1 MKALSVE
8 VKAKLE
14 EHLIAVSQ
22 ILYEHTEE
30 SDLESFESIEREVR
44 AQLLETVAPRVGEFF
59 CQKVGDEGE
68 ENSEPSK
75 AV

>member
-22 ILYEHTEE
+22 ILYEHTE
-30 SDLESFESIEREVR
+30 SADLESFESIEREVR

-59 CQKVGDEGE
+59 CQKEGDEGE
-68 ENSEPSK
+68 GNSEPSK

>member
-22 ILYEHTEE
+22 ILYEHTE
-30 SDLESFESIEREVR
+30 SADLESFESIEREVR

-59 CQKVGDEGE
+59 CQKEGDEEE